1 MYHSRRTSFVPRSGI
16 YAPCSHRLPRK
27 SPGLAAPRHL
37 KSSPYAFF
45 SNTPLLFIFD
55 FIVSPGPRRP
65 KPRRAGC
72 ASACSTEPGSR
83 HTTDSWCTQRVLHRR
98 AGADTTTLRR
108 PRRGGHGRPPPRQDE
123 GEAPASGAPARPLR
137 RAAAAT
143 HRPTAPRAPR
153 RDEPPPLPSLRPQA
167 IGRRTTCPGCLCV
180 LSQHANRGVGSS
192 ARSAWR
198 PAGRTPSHGCVGGGQ
213 RTPFYRKRVAGP
225 VGERDPTVCN
235 GQCPRTVWPDEVMG
249 PFGPQDQRFQLPG
262 NIGFD
267 CHLNGTA
274 SQKKSQVSKSLP
286 DILAE
291 PSASERHEFVMAQ
304 YINEFQGADV
314 PQKQQINNAET
325 YFENAKVEC
334 AVQACPELL
343 RKDFESMFPEVNAN
357 QLTVLTV
364 TQKTKNDMTVWS
376 QEVEDER
383 EMLLENYFGS
393 YTNNTLFETDERY
406 RHLGFSVDDLGCC
419 KVIRHNI
426 WGTHVVVGSIFTN
439 AEPDSP
445 IMRKLGGNY

>member
-1 MYHSRRTSFVPRSGI
+1 MTFTG
-16 YAPCSHRLPRK
+16 
-27 SPGLAAPRHL
+27 
-37 KSSPYAFF
+37 
-45 SNTPLLFIFD
+45 
-55 FIVSPGPRRP
+55 
-65 KPRRAGC
+65 
-72 ASACSTEPGSR
+72 
-83 HTTDSWCTQRVLHRR
+83 
-98 AGADTTTLRR
+98 
-108 PRRGGHGRPPPRQDE
+108 
-123 GEAPASGAPARPLR
+123 
-137 RAAAAT
+137 
-143 HRPTAPRAPR
+143 
-153 RDEPPPLPSLRPQA
+153 
-167 IGRRTTCPGCLCV
+167 
-180 LSQHANRGVGSS
+180 
-192 ARSAWR
+192 
-198 PAGRTPSHGCVGGGQ
+198 
-213 RTPFYRKRVAGP
+213 
-225 VGERDPTVCN
+225 
-235 GQCPRTVWPDEVMG
+235 PRTVWPDEVMG

-274 SQKKSQVSKSLP
+274 AQRKSQASKSLP

-291 PSASERHEFVMAQ
+291 PSPNERHEFVMAQ
-304 YINEFQGADV
+304 YINEFQGSDV
-314 PQKQQINNAET
+314 PQKQQVNNAET

-357 QLTVLTV
+357 HLTVLTV

-383 EMLLENYFGS
+383 EMLLENFINGAKEICYAICSEGYWADFIDPSSGLAFFGP

-406 RHLGFSVDDLGCC
+406 RHFGFSVDDLGCC

-445 IMRKLGGNY
+445 IMRKLSGN